1 MVSPNLLVCVD
12 DGDGGRDRVKARQQA
27 LEAVLAD
34 VAAHYDVGQWSD
46 VQPVANGFRVAA
58 EAGQFL
64 VAVSPAGRSDASL
77 RFEAMLLAHLE
88 DRAYLAPRLVRTR
101 AGRPWHQSVTGA
113 AVLVSE
119 WVEGGVVD
127 ASLAQHRRRSVRA
140 LAEYHAAVRS
150 FPPRLRVEGGPT
162 LFTLEQEGPAA
173 LEAFAGLSGWYL
185 DADGR
190 QRLRSASSY
199 LWRQYIRVS
208 ELLTAGGATLPRL
221 VIHGGFGRAAVVLDG
236 GRPGFPADGLAG
248 FDRSRYDLRAL
259 DLAGALK
266 TFARTPG
273 GFDLDRS
280 ADVMAA
286 YDEVDR
292 LSPGEVAALPIIL
305 RVERL
310 VRIFRLTSGFVLRFD
325 ESGPGE
331 SVVHEIV
338 DVAEAEATRLRWLE
352 ENELAL
358 IQALGSSLVG

>member
-1 MVSPNLLVCVD
+1 
-12 DGDGGRDRVKARQQA
+12 
-27 LEAVLAD
+27 
-34 VAAHYDVGQWSD
+34 VA
-46 VQPVANGFRVAA
+46 
-58 EAGQFL
+58 
-64 VAVSPAGRSDASL
+64 
-77 RFEAMLLAHLE
+77 
-88 DRAYLAPRLVRTR
+88 
-101 AGRPWHQSVTGA
+101 GA

-119 WVEGGVVD
+119 WVEGGAVD

-140 LAEYHAAVRS
+140 LAHYHVAMRS

-162 LFTLEQEGPAA
+162 LFTLEQEGPAV
-173 LEAFAGLSGWYL
+173 LEAFAGLSGWHL

-199 LWRQYIRVS
+199 LWRQYVRVP

-221 VIHGGFGRAAVVLDG
+221 VIHGEFGRAAVILDG
-236 GRPGFPADGLAG
+236 ARPGLPADGLAG
-248 FDRSRYDLRAL
+248 FDRSRYDLRAI

-266 TFARTPG
+266 VFARAPG
-273 GFDLDRS
+273 GFDLDRC

-310 VRIFRLTSGFVLRFD
+310 VRIFRLTSGFVLR
-325 ESGPGE
+325 SGGAGPGE
-331 SVVHEIV
+331 GVVHEIV
-338 DVAEAEATRLRWLE
+338 EVAEAEAARLRWLE

>member
-1 MVSPNLLVCVD
+1 M
-12 DGDGGRDRVKARQQA
+12 KARQQA
-27 LEAVLAD
+27 LEAVLDD
-34 VAAHYDVGQWSD
+34 VAAHYDLGHWWD
-46 VQPVANGFRVAA
+46 VQPAASGFRVAA

-64 VAVSPAGRSDASL
+64 IAVSPDDRSNGSL
-77 RFEAMLLAHLE
+77 RFEAMLLTHLE
-88 DRAYLAPRLVRTR
+88 DRAFLAPRLVRTR
-101 AGRPWHQSVTGA
+101 AGRPWHRSVTGA

-119 WVEGGVVD
+119 WVEGGAVD

-140 LAEYHAAVRS
+140 LAAYHGAVRS
-150 FPPRLRVEGGPT
+150 FPPRLRVEGVPS
-162 LFTLEQEGPAA
+162 LFTLERGGPAV

-199 LWRQYIRVS
+199 LWRQYVRLP
-208 ELLTAGGATLPRL
+208 ELLTGGGATLPRL
-221 VIHGGFGRAAVVLDG
+221 VIHGGFGRSAVILDG
-236 GRPGFPADGLAG
+236 GRPGLPADGLAG
-248 FDRSRYDLRAL
+248 FDRSRYDSRAL

-266 TFARTPG
+266 AFAWAPD
-273 GFDLDRS
+273 GFDLDRC

-310 VRIFRLTSGFVLRFD
+310 VRIFRLTSGFVLR
-325 ESGPGE
+325 SGEAEPGGG
-331 SVVHEIV
+331 VVHEIV
-338 DVAEAEATRLRWLE
+338 TVAEAEAARLRWLE
-352 ENELAL
+352 ENEPAL

>member
-1 MVSPNLLVCVD
+1 VD
-12 DGDGGRDRVKARQQA
+12 ARQHVLQ
-27 LEAVLAD
+27 AVLDD
-34 VAAHYDVGQWSD
+34 VAAHYDVGQWWD
-46 VQPVANGFRVAA
+46 VQPVASGFRIAA
-58 EAGQFL
+58 EAGEFL
-64 VAVSPAGRSDASL
+64 VAVSPGDRSDASL
-77 RFEAMLLAHLE
+77 QFEAMLLAHLE

-101 AGRPWHQSVTGA
+101 AGRPWHRSMAGA

-119 WVEGGVVD
+119 WVEGGAVD
-127 ASLAQHRRRSVRA
+127 ASLAPHRRRSVRA
-140 LAEYHAAVRS
+140 LAEYHTAVRS

-162 LFTLEQEGPAA
+162 VFTLEQEGPAA

-199 LWRQYIRVS
+199 LWRQYIRVP

-236 GRPGFPADGLAG
+236 ARPGLPADGLAS
-248 FDRSRYDLRAL
+248 FDRSRYDFRAL

-266 TFARTPG
+266 TFARTAG
-273 GFDLDRS
+273 GFDLDRC

-310 VRIFRLTSGFVLRFD
+310 VRVFRLTSGFVVRFG
-325 ESGPGE
+325 EAGLGE
-331 SVVHEIV
+331 SIVHEIV
-338 DVAEAEATRLRWLE
+338 EVAEAEAARLRWLE
-352 ENELAL
+352 EHEPAF
-358 IQALGSSLVG
+358 IEALGSSLVG